1 MGGLL
6 DDGRTRVIVLV
17 HAVAEAHELDAIF
30 AVLDLANE
38 RVDAATGCVDLL
50 QHLHHGLV
58 RATMQ
63 WAEEC
68 VDTG

>member
-6 DDGRTRVIVLV
+6 DDGRTRVVVLV
-17 HAVAEAHELDAIF
+17 HAVTKAHELDAIL
-30 AVLDLANE
+30 AILDLADE
-38 RVDAATGCVDLL
+38 GIDAATGCVDLL
-50 QHLHHGLV
+50 EHLHDGLV
-58 RATMQ
+58 GTTMQ